1 MNYIKLRNN
10 NLSVENISAQKL
22 VKKYKTPFYCYSLSQ
37 LKNNFYAFNN
47 AFKTA
52 KPIICFSVKS
62 NSNLTLLKELKKM
75 GSGADV
81 VSIGELLKATKV
93 GINPKKIV
101 FSGIGKTEE
110 EIRMAIKK
118 RVLLINVESESEIN
132 LINRVSKK
140 ISRKISIGIRLN
152 PNVSGKTHKKIST
165 GGRNEK
171 FGLSFND
178 FINLCKKIR
187 KMKNLNLQGISV
199 HIGSQI
205 TSIEPFKKVLSV
217 INKIINK
224 TKINFKFI
232 DLGGGMG
239 ISYSQKE
246 KSINLKQYAKLVKKF
261 IKNKNCQIIFEPGRF
276 IIGNAA
282 ILITKIIY
290 IKKSDNRNFIILD
303 AGMNNLM
310 RPALYDSH
318 HEIIPLKKTNKLLRG
333 NFQFVG
339 PICESSDKFSNQKI
353 FSKIKEGDCVSI
365 ANVGAY
371 GMSLSSNYNTRPTIA
386 EILVNGSKH
395 KVIRKRQSLENLVN
409 N

>member
-1 MNYIKLRNN
+1 MNYIRLRKN
-10 NLSVENISAQKL
+10 NLCVENISAQKL

-37 LKNNFYAFNN
+37 LKNNYHTLSK
-47 AFKTA
+47 AFKIV

-62 NSNLTLLKELKKM
+62 NSNLFLLKELKKI

-81 VSIGELLKATKV
+81 VSVGELLKAIKA

-110 EIRMAIKK
+110 EIRVAIKK
-118 RVLLINVESESEIN
+118 RVLLINVESESEVN
-132 LINRVSKK
+132 LINRLSKK

-152 PNVSGKTHKKIST
+152 PNITGKTHQKIST
-165 GGRNEK
+165 GGKDEK
-171 FGLSFND
+171 FGLAYND
-178 FINLCKKIR
+178 FINLSKKIK

-205 TSIEPFKKVLSV
+205 TNINPFKKVLSI

-239 ISYSQKE
+239 ISYSKKE
-246 KSINLKQYAKLVKKF
+246 KQINLVQYAKLVNKF
-261 IKNKNCQIIFEPGRF
+261 IKNKDSKIIFEPGRF
-276 IIGNAA
+276 IIGSAA

-290 IKKSDNRNFIILD
+290 IKKSSNKYFIILD

-310 RPALYDSH
+310 RPALYDAH
-318 HEIIPLKKTNKLLRG
+318 HQIIPLKKTNKLFRG
-333 NFQFVG
+333 NLEFVG
-339 PICESSDKFSNQKI
+339 PVCESSDKFSTQKK
-353 FSKIKEGDCVSI
+353 FSQIKEGDYI
-365 ANVGAY
+365 GLANVGAY
-371 GMSLSSNYNTRPTIA
+371 GMSLSSNYNARPTIA
-386 EILVNGSKH
+386 EIMVSGSTH
-395 KVIRKRQSLENLVN
+395 KIIRKRQSLENLVN